1 MEIFKN
7 NDKVIF
13 QHSRKEHHCTL
24 EIERRFILIFLEI
37 HIKCDFL
44 SLRKSNVF
52 SNVQTLFYVHFIH
65 IVYLLYMIIFKRKR
79 IFIQTK

>member
-37 HIKCDFL
+37 HIKCDLL

-52 SNVQTLFYVHFIH
+52 SNVFANVILCTLYTYCLFIIH
-65 IVYLLYMIIFKRKR
+65 DNFQKKTNIY
-79 IFIQTK
+79 TN